1 MAGITNYGGL
11 WTVQFTGMT
20 GKRHSV
26 RLGRVNKRQAES
38 ARRFIGELVKAR
50 VSGEAPPTSTV
61 EWATGLPEKIHNV
74 LVKGGLADPPKR
86 GERPTV
92 AAWAQAYIDGRTD
105 LKPGTRTNLLQAA
118 SNLAAFF
125 GPTRRLDN
133 VTLGDAK
140 EFRTYLKS
148 DCGLSEGTVRRRVKR
163 ARQFFSAAVEKEI
176 IGENPFVGIRCS
188 DYSDAGRFH
197 FVSRADA
204 QAVLDHCPDS
214 QWRLI
219 FALCRFGALRC
230 PSEVLSLTW
239 ADVDWA
245 RSRFAVHSAKTEDTG
260 ADGGTRHVPIFPE
273 LLPHLREAF
282 EQAASGQTWIVA
294 GYRAGTQNLRT
305 QLARIIRRAG
315 LVPWEKLFQ
324 NCRAT
329 REIELCETFSQHV
342 VAKWLGHSESVARR
356 HYLNVTED
364 HYRRAAEEPT
374 GAAQNPVQGA
384 VQNPVQQVSARTRK
398 DSQDGEGAEATAERK
413 ALNSEPLR
421 EDATGCEN
429 AENILRNVRVTP
441 TGLEPVSRP

>member
-1 MAGITNYGGL
+1 MAGITDYGGL

-50 VSGEAPPTSTV
+50 VSGEAPPRATV
-61 EWATGLPEKIHNV
+61 EWAAGLPERIYGV
-74 LVKGGLADPPKR
+74 LVKGGLADSRRRGQCPP
-86 GERPTV
+86 V
-92 AAWAQAYIDGRTD
+92 AAWAQAYIASRTD
-105 LKPGTRTNLLQAA
+105 LKPGTRTNLLQTA

-125 GPTRRLDN
+125 GPMRRLDE

-140 EFRTYLKS
+140 EFRTFLKS
-148 DCGLSEGTVRRRVKR
+148 DCKLSEGTVRRRVKR
-163 ARQFFSAAVEKEI
+163 AKQFFLAAVEKKI
-176 IGENPFVGIRCS
+176 IGENPFDGIRCS
-188 DYSDAGRFH
+188 DYADTGRFH
-197 FVSRADA
+197 FVSRAEA
-204 QAVLDHCPDS
+204 VAVLEHCPDAA
-214 QWRLI
+214 WRMI

-282 EQAASGQTWIVA
+282 EQAEPGQVYVVTR
-294 GYRAGTQNLRT
+294 YRGGSENLRT
-305 QLARIIRRAG
+305 QLTRIVKRAG
-315 LVPWEKLFQ
+315 LVPWPKLFQ

-329 REIELCETFSQHV
+329 REIELCEMFPQHV

-356 HYLNVTED
+356 HYLTVTED
-364 HYRRAAEEPT
+364 HFRRAAEEPT
-374 GAAQNPVQGA
+374 KA
-384 VQNPVQQVSARTRK
+384 VRNPVQQVSASTRK

-421 EDATGCEN
+421 EDTTGCEN
-429 AENILRNVRVTP
+429 AENISRNVRVTP